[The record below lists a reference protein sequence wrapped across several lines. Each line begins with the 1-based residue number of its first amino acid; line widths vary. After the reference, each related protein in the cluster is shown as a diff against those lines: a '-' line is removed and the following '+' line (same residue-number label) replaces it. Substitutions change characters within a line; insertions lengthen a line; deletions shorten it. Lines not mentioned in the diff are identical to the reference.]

1 MGSHL
6 RRRPLHP
13 LLPPRHLR
21 QTHPRHPHRHHPL
34 LVPHPHP
41 RHRSPQSIL
50 FVKDG
55 LGSLHSSTMVETV
68 LNPITSSLVNSLIV
82 LMPVVLVHPPIKERK
97 ATSRL
102 SLEVGVDKGRKKDPE
117 RKSPSQSRKKNQT
130 STLSSLPER
139 YRWVKSIP

>member
-41 RHRSPQSIL
+41 RHRSQLSIL

-68 LNPITSSLVNSLIV
+68 LNPITSSPVNSLIV
-82 LMPVVLVHPPIKERK
+82 LMPVVLVHPPTKGRK
-97 ATSRL
+97 ATSLL
-102 SLEVGVDKGRKKDPE
+102 SLEVGVGMGLKKNPE
-117 RKSPSQSRKKNQT
+117 LKSQSRKKNQT
-130 STLSSLPER
+130 LLTLSSLPE
-139 YRWVKSIP
+139 